1 MTRPNVIFAT
11 TVFDE
16 AATGPGRYAR
26 YLWDALRDDDEI
38 EFHVVAPRVAERH
51 PRLHAAEEGGGSVY
65 RRVSR
70 GALALADGRQRDTII
85 HGNAAHAM
93 GDVVGYRGPWIA
105 QVNDYEVATFW
116 SHFVSTLLHRGPR
129 RVASLAWRRRQE
141 RRVLPAATR
150 VVCNSNF
157 TRDAVLAAYGLD
169 GSNVVTIHKAVSTTA
184 FARPEDGPVAA
195 RLAFVGS
202 NWRIKGLDVL
212 LRAVARLA
220 ESHGEVTLAVAGHD
234 PSRVG
239 RRMRR
244 LAERL
249 GLAGRVSFLG
259 RLDQADLARLLWHSD
274 VLVLPSRQEAFG
286 VAALEAMA
294 AGVAVVAS
302 DVGGLGEIVRDRC
315 DGLLCPP
322 GRPAP
327 LADAIGEILT
337 DDALHA
343 SLARGGRE
351 RAAEFDVDAM
361 VRRVRE
367 LYLSLLRSR

>member
-1 MTRPNVIFAT
+1 MDKPRVIFAT
-11 TVFDE
+11 TVFNE
-16 AATGPGRYAR
+16 VATGPGRYAR
-26 YLWDALRDDDEI
+26 YLWDALREDDEI
-38 EFHVVAPRVAERH
+38 EFHLVAPHVAEDH
-51 PRLHAAEEGGGSVY
+51 PRLHAAEESGGSVY

-70 GALALADGRQRDTII
+70 RALALAAGRERDTII

-93 GDVVGYRGPWIA
+93 GDVIGYPGPWIA

-116 SHFVSTLLHRGPR
+116 SHVVSTLRHRGPR
-129 RVASLAWRRRQE
+129 RVMGLAWRRRQE
-141 RRVLPAATR
+141 RRVLHAATR

-169 GSNVVTIHKAVSTTA
+169 GSNVVTIHKAVSTAA
-184 FARPEDGPVAA
+184 FARPEAPGDAPVAA

-212 LRAVARLA
+212 LLAVARLT
-220 ESHGEVTLAVAGHD
+220 ESHGEVTLAVGGHD

-244 LAERL
+244 LSERL
-249 GLAGRVSFLG
+249 GLADRVVFLG
-259 RLDQADLARLLWHSD
+259 RLDRTDLARLLWRSD

-294 AGVAVVAS
+294 AGVAVVVS
-302 DVGGLGEIVRDRC
+302 DVGGLGEIVRDRR

-322 GRPAP
+322 GRPGL
-327 LADAIGEILT
+327 LADAIGELLT
-337 DDALHA
+337 DDALRA
-343 SLARGGRE
+343 SIARGGRE
-351 RAAEFDVDAM
+351 RAREFDVDAM

-367 LYLSLLRSR
+367 LYLSLF